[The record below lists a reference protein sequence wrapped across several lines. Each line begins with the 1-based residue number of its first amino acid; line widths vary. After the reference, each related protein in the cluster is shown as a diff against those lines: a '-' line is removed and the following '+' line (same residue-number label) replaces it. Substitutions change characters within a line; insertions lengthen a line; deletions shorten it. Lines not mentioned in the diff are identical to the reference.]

1 MEQSDLQEFKK
12 QLLDLKAEIEKEL
25 AGVSDPDVGDHEPG
39 SYRAKF
45 PNFGEENYLDAGS
58 DSADEVEAY
67 EVNLSVTPQIEA
79 HLQKVNAALERI
91 ENGTYG
97 KDVNTGEDI
106 SVERLRA
113 NPAAETAIKPQ
124 QV

>member
-1 MEQSDLQEFKK
+1 MEHAQLQEFKT
-12 QLLDLKAEIEKEL
+12 QLLELKAEIEKEL
-25 AGVSDPDVGDHEPG
+25 AAVSEPDAGDHEPG

-45 PNFGEENYLDAGS
+45 PNFGEDNYLDAGS
-58 DSADEVEAY
+58 DSPDEVQEY
-67 EVNLSVTPQIEA
+67 ELNLSVTPQLES

-97 KDVNTGEDI
+97 KDINTGEPI

-113 NPAAETAIKPQ
+113 NPAAETAISAK
-124 QV
+124 